1 MKLIKYITENKGT
14 KLIKK
19 QEKFNFIETGKKVL
33 AIESDAVKIL
43 KDRLDNSFTVAC
55 EACFECTGKIIV
67 MGIGKSGH
75 IADKLAATLA
85 STGTPSFFVHPGEAG
100 HGDLGMISNNDIVI
114 ALSNSGETEEIIDLL
129 PALRSMKVK
138 IIALTGNK
146 NSKIANYSDIHID
159 VRVEEEACP
168 LNLAP
173 TASTTA
179 ALAMGDAI
187 AVALLEKR
195 GFSIEDFAKSHP
207 GGSIGKRILLLVED
221 IMHTNDEIPI
231 VFENETLAQGLI
243 EMSQKA
249 LGMTTVVNKEGDLVG
264 IFTDGDLRRKLEDNV
279 DIQKTLMHEVMTKD
293 CLTATS
299 NTLAVKAIE
308 MIQANKITSLVV
320 TKNKKVIGALNIHD
334 LFRAGVM

>member
-1 MKLIKYITENKGT
+1 M
-14 KLIKK
+14 IKK
-19 QEKFNFIETGKKVL
+19 QEKFNFIEIGKKVL
-33 AIESDAVKIL
+33 AIESDSIKVL
-43 KDRLDNSFTVAC
+43 KDRLDNSFAAAC

-85 STGTPSFFVHPGEAG
+85 STGTPSFFVHPGEAS
-100 HGDLGMISNNDIVI
+100 HGDLGMISKNDVVI

-129 PALRSMKVK
+129 PALRSIEVQ

-146 NSKIANYSDIHID
+146 NSKIANYSNIHID

-221 IMHTNDEIPI
+221 IMHTGDEIPI
-231 VFENETLAQGLI
+231 VFENEALEKGLI

-249 LGMTTVVNKEGDLVG
+249 LGMTAVVNKKGTLVG
-264 IFTDGDLRRKLEDNV
+264 IFTDGDLRRKLEEKV
-279 DIQKTLMHEVMTKD
+279 DIKKTLMHEVMTKD
-293 CLTATS
+293 CLTVKS
-299 NTLAVKAIE
+299 DILAVKAIE
-308 MIQANKITSLVV
+308 IIQTNKITSLIV
-320 TKNKKVIGALNIHD
+320 TKGKKVEGALNIHD